1 MSDRCRSLV
10 RLLLIVFAAS
20 AIWACEGD
28 NGQDGAPGPA
38 GPPGADGPPG
48 PAGPP
53 ADTASG
59 IGDGSLLTPEDI
71 ARFGKLQA
79 TITNVEVSSPP
90 VVEFTVLDQNDNP
103 ALGIAAS
110 AVRFTFAK
118 LVPGTPE
125 ANGGLPYWQNYVNR
139 TRSSDLPGGLANVI
153 QPTVESGGELE
164 ELGDGK
170 YRYTFINDVTSV
182 TEPVEVLWEPTLTH
196 RVGMEIRLDSDSGAR
211 RPMAP
216 DNPVYDFV
224 PEEGAAGSGV
234 TKNIVDTGN
243 CEGCHYE
250 FAEHGGPKK
259 TVEYCVTCHNPG
271 NVEAD
276 SGESMDMAYLAHSIH
291 RGHDRVPSFIL
302 AGGADDFSE
311 VHYPQSVTYCETCH
325 VASDDGYPEDGNA
338 WDEGA
343 TAKSCGGC
351 HADGLVAK
359 DFDPITGQATYFF
372 DHSVSTVDLGEQEDG
387 SCAGCHLGA
396 IPTAGPALAIHRSI
410 RGDDRARAEAGDNF
424 VFEIIGATNT
434 GPGETPVVTFRV
446 TNPAGDPYDILTDP
460 EFDLATEDPG
470 GNKPAALNLY
480 VQWATADYY
489 GGDENGQVLGARIN
503 NSLSVSAI
511 QDLNFR
517 DAGYPY
523 RMYLG
528 AIQDAIVNGDG
539 TANAD
544 GSFTVPFFRALP
556 DAFTGDVVIGLGGHP
571 AWEFTDADG
580 VTGYDRAAVVSA
592 LYFPGGPGRERQA
605 AFSADN
611 CNDCHKR
618 IQAHGAN
625 RNGNAEFCLMCHN
638 GDAAVCSVNPE
649 ADGSCAIGELDDRG
663 NPIYEEGY
671 HFGRMIH
678 AIHAGSPTYEGGAF
692 ADVEFPQ
699 NIANCEACHIRDD
712 QDEPLYNV
720 ARTTARAVSSSQGS
734 DIRVWT
740 DDIATTPTAAACG
753 SCHTDAAAQSH
764 FVTQGG
770 QVDALKC
777 EILGADC
784 GALDGSSG
792 SGLPNG
798 QEACAVCHKA
808 GATFETSKYHNP
820 GL

>member
-1 MSDRCRSLV
+1 M
-10 RLLLIVFAAS
+10 
-20 AIWACEGD
+20 
-28 NGQDGAPGPA
+28 
-38 GPPGADGPPG
+38 
-48 PAGPP
+48 
-53 ADTASG
+53 
-59 IGDGSLLTPEDI
+59 
-71 ARFGKLQA
+71 
-79 TITNVEVSSPP
+79 
-90 VVEFTVLDQNDNP
+90 
-103 ALGIAAS
+103 
-110 AVRFTFAK
+110 AVT
-118 LVPGTPE
+118 
-125 ANGGLPYWQNYVNR
+125 R
-139 TRSSDLPGGLANVI
+139 T
-153 QPTVESGGELE
+153 
-164 ELGDGK
+164 
-170 YRYTFINDVTSV
+170 
-182 TEPVEVLWEPTLTH
+182 
-196 RVGMEIRLDSDSGAR
+196 
-211 RPMAP
+211 
-216 DNPVYDFV
+216 
-224 PEEGAAGSGV
+224 
-234 TKNIVDTGN
+234 
-243 CEGCHYE
+243 
-250 FAEHGGPKK
+250 
-259 TVEYCVTCHNPG
+259 
-271 NVEAD
+271 
-276 SGESMDMAYLAHSIH
+276 
-291 RGHDRVPSFIL
+291 
-302 AGGADDFSE
+302 
-311 VHYPQSVTYCETCH
+311 
-325 VASDDGYPEDGNA
+325 
-338 WDEGA
+338 
-343 TAKSCGGC
+343 
-351 HADGLVAK
+351 
-359 DFDPITGQATYFF
+359 
-372 DHSVSTVDLGEQEDG
+372 
-387 SCAGCHLGA
+387 
-396 IPTAGPALAIHRSI
+396 
-410 RGDDRARAEAGDNF
+410 
-424 VFEIIGATNT
+424 
-434 GPGETPVVTFRV
+434 
-446 TNPAGDPYDILTDP
+446 
-460 EFDLATEDPG
+460 
-470 GNKPAALNLY
+470 
-480 VQWATADYY
+480 
-489 GGDENGQVLGARIN
+489 
-503 NSLSVSAI
+503 
-511 QDLNFR
+511 

-556 DAFTGDVVIGLGGHP
+556 DSFTGDVVIGLGGHP

-592 LYFPGGPGRERQA
+592 VYFPGEKRQA

-625 RNGNAEFCLMCHN
+625 RNGNAEFCLICHN

-678 AIHAGSPTYEGGAF
+678 AIHAGSPTYEGGKF

-753 SCHTDAAAQSH
+753 ACHTDAAAQSH